1 MSLQVHTPDGLK
13 TDKLAFF
20 RFKKFDDKSYLL
32 TNDAGKFHFLSIED
46 FNTFVSWDVES
57 LSSYKELLSKGFI
70 KSSEYEQKM
79 VWSYALRS
87 SHVWLWPVLHI
98 VITTLRCNHHCKY
111 CHAAVAPMTAKD
123 VDMSLETAEK
133 VLDTIFFTN
142 SNSLTIE
149 FQWWESLVNWEVVQ
163 YMIDNAIIRWQ
174 YLKKAVSFS
183 LVTNLTLMTEE
194 KLSRLM
200 EKNVGI
206 STSLD
211 GDEKNHNNNRTWFD
225 GNSFDKVTYWIK
237 RINEEYERRKMETRV
252 WALLT
257 VTKENLSYYKDLI
270 DSYVGLWLQWIFL
283 RWLNPYWFAASDLK
297 NLSYTKEEWLDFYKK
312 SMDYIIEIN
321 KKWIKFKESITTV
334 YLMKILWSQEPNFMD
349 IRSPSWLAIWCVAYS
364 YDGKIYASDESRM
377 LGRMWI
383 QDFLMTELKE
393 SWEATY
399 KSMME
404 SELTKISVQSSCLDG
419 LPGYNEHVYKP
430 YIWVDIIHNFKVTGS
445 LYTPLVKDEK
455 MFLQIWILDYIFD
468 KISNDAEAKEILYS
482 WVQ

>member
-1 MSLQVHTPDGLK
+1 MSLQVHTPDGFK

-20 RFKKFDDKSYLL
+20 RFKKFDDTSYLL
-32 TNDAGKFHFLSIED
+32 TNDAGKFHFLSAED
-46 FNTFVSWDVES
+46 FNRFITWEVES
-57 LSSYKELLSKGFI
+57 LDSYKELLSKGFI
-70 KSSEYEQKM
+70 QNSDYEQKM
-79 VWSYALRS
+79 TWSYALRS
-87 SHVWLWPVLHI
+87 SHVWLGPVLHI

-142 SNSLTIE
+142 SNNLTIE

-163 YMIDNAIIRWQ
+163 YMVENALIRWQ
-174 YLKKAVSFS
+174 YLKKNVSFS

-194 KLSRLM
+194 KLTWLM

-211 GDEKNHNNNRTWFD
+211 GDERNHNNNRTWFD

-237 RINEEYERRKMETRV
+237 RINDEYEKRKMETRV

-257 VTKENLSYYKDLI
+257 VTKENLPYYKDLI
-270 DSYVGLWLQWIFL
+270 DSYVSLWLQWIFL

-312 SMDYIIEIN
+312 SMDYIIEVN

-393 SWEATY
+393 NGESTY

-404 SELTKISVQSSCLDG
+404 SEVTKISVQSSCLDW

-430 YIWVDIIHNFKVTGS
+430 YIGVDIIHNFKTTGS

-468 KISNDAEAKEILYS
+468 KISNDPEAKEVLYS